1 MKKSERNVS
10 KRSLSVKIAG
20 ISLSVMLAGISSY
33 CTGLYDVA
41 AKDDDVVTLRV
52 CNWEEYID
60 EGGWDD
66 DETIELPEGDIIGV
80 NPLYKDFEQWYYDT
94 YHRKVKVEYSC
105 FGTNEELYNMLSLGN
120 EYDIVCPSE
129 YMIMK
134 LMAENQLVP
143 FSDAFFDENIDEN
156 YYIKGVS
163 PFIRNTFETNE
174 INGEAWS
181 EYAAGYMWGVT
192 GIVYN
197 PQIVSREDASTWN
210 ILTNDKYF
218 RRVTIKDNVRDAY
231 FAAVGAIKEDL
242 LTSDSFINAPDYSRR
257 LVEEMNDLSP
267 ETLEKALEYLQK
279 SRDNVYS
286 FETDSGKADMMSG
299 RVVAGYQWSGDAV
312 YTMDQA
318 EEDDF
323 YLNFA
328 VPKESTNLYFDGWVM
343 LKKGIRDDAEKQQ
356 AAEAFINFISR
367 PDNAVRNMYYIG
379 YTSVI
384 AGGDDNTVFDYLD
397 YNYGVDED
405 ADLSEDEDLSE
416 DVGLSEDV
424 DPSETVDISET
435 VENTG
440 KVDTLETVEGIDAD
454 DELDAENMMEYPLGY
469 FFSGDADDPDYV
481 LITDREQAERQLG
494 AQYPSDDVMNR
505 SAIMRYFD
513 TEENAAVNRMWI
525 EVRCYNIKNVP
536 VCIWIVTALAVVA
549 AIAVLI
555 RGKIVERSM
564 KKK

>member
-1 MKKSERNVS
+1 MMRFKRTVS
-10 KRSLSVKIAG
+10 RRALSAKIAG
-20 ISLSVMLAGISSY
+20 AFWAVMFAGMTSY
-33 CTGLYDVA
+33 GTGLFDVA
-41 AKDDDVVTLRV
+41 AKDNDVVTLRV

-60 EGGWDD
+60 EGDWDD
-66 DETIELPEGDIIGV
+66 DETIELPKGDIIGV
-80 NPLYKDFEQWYYDT
+80 NPMYKDFEQWYYDT
-94 YHRKVKVEYSC
+94 YHQKVKVEYSC

-120 EYDIVCPSE
+120 EYDVVCPSE

-134 LMAENQLVP
+134 LMAEDQLVP
-143 FSDAFFDENIDEN
+143 FSDTFFDESVDEN

-163 PFIRNTFETNE
+163 PFIRNAFETNE
-174 INGEAWS
+174 INGETWS
-181 EYAAGYMWGVT
+181 KYAAGYMWGVT

-197 PQIVSREDASTWN
+197 PQEVSKEDASTWN
-210 ILTNDKYF
+210 ILTDKRYF

-231 FAAVGAIKEDL
+231 FAAVGAIKGDL
-242 LTSDSFINAPDYSRR
+242 LTSDDFINDPDYYQN
-257 LVEEMNDLSP
+257 LATEMNDLSP
-267 ETLEKALEYLQK
+267 ETLEEALDYLQK

-299 RVVAGYQWSGDAV
+299 KVVAGYQWSGDAV
-312 YTMDQA
+312 YTLDQA

-343 LKKGIRDDAEKQQ
+343 LKKGIQDDAKKQQ
-356 AAEAFINFISR
+356 AAEAFINFVSR

-384 AGGDDNTVFDYLD
+384 SGGDDNTVFDYLD
-397 YNYGVDED
+397 YNYGVD
-405 ADLSEDEDLSE
+405 DE
-416 DVGLSEDV
+416 SEDV
-424 DPSETVDISET
+424 DV
-435 VENTG
+435 
-440 KVDTLETVEGIDAD
+440 
-454 DELDAENMMEYPLGY
+454 MEYPLGY

-481 LITDREQAERQLG
+481 LITDSEQAERQLG

-505 SAIMRYFD
+505 SAVMRYFD

-536 VCIWIVTALAVVA
+536 AYIWVVVVVAVIA

-564 KKK
+564 KRK

>member
-143 FSDAFFDENIDEN
+143 FSDAFFDESIDEN

-181 EYAAGYMWGVT
+181 KYAAGYMWGVT

-242 LTSDSFINAPDYSRR
+242 LTSDSFINDPDYSRR

-267 ETLEKALEYLQK
+267 ETLEKALDYLQK

-384 AGGDDNTVFDYLD
+384 SGGDDNTVFDYLD

-405 ADLSEDEDLSE
+405 VDLSE
-416 DVGLSEDV
+416 DVDLFEDVDLSED
-424 DPSETVDISET
+424 

-440 KVDTLETVEGIDAD
+440 KDDTPETVEGIDAD

-536 VCIWIVTALAVVA
+536 VYIWIVTALAVVA

>member
-143 FSDAFFDENIDEN
+143 FSDAFFDESIDEN

-181 EYAAGYMWGVT
+181 KYAAGYMWGVT

-267 ETLEKALEYLQK
+267 ETLEKALDYLQK

-384 AGGDDNTVFDYLD
+384 SGGDDNTVFDYLD
-397 YNYGVDED
+397 YNYGVDD
-405 ADLSEDEDLSE
+405 DVGLSEDEDLSE
-416 DVGLSEDV
+416 DEN
-424 DPSETVDISET
+424 PSETVK
-435 VENTG
+435 NMG
-440 KVDTLETVEGIDAD
+440 KDDTPETVEGIDAD
-454 DELDAENMMEYPLGY
+454 DESDAENMMEYPLGY

-536 VCIWIVTALAVVA
+536 VYIWIVTALAVVA
-549 AIAVLI
+549 AIVVLI

>member
-10 KRSLSVKIAG
+10 KRSLTVKIAG

-143 FSDAFFDENIDEN
+143 FSDAFFDESIDEN

-181 EYAAGYMWGVT
+181 KYAAGYMWGVT

-343 LKKGIRDDAEKQQ
+343 LKKGIRDDTEKQQ

-384 AGGDDNTVFDYLD
+384 SGGDDNTVFDYLD

-405 ADLSEDEDLSE
+405 VD
-416 DVGLSEDV
+416 LSEDV
-424 DPSETVDISET
+424 DPSET

-454 DELDAENMMEYPLGY
+454 DESDDELDAKNMMEYPLGY

-536 VCIWIVTALAVVA
+536 VYIWIVTALAVVA

>member
-10 KRSLSVKIAG
+10 KRSLTVKIAG

-143 FSDAFFDENIDEN
+143 FSDAFFDESIDEN

-181 EYAAGYMWGVT
+181 KYAAGYMWGVT

-242 LTSDSFINAPDYSRR
+242 LTSDSFINDPDYSRR

-384 AGGDDNTVFDYLD
+384 SGGDDNTVFDYLD

-405 ADLSEDEDLSE
+405 VD
-416 DVGLSEDV
+416 LSEDV
-424 DPSETVDISET
+424 DPSET

-454 DELDAENMMEYPLGY
+454 DESDDELDAKNMMEYPLGY

-536 VCIWIVTALAVVA
+536 VYIWIVTALAVVA

>member
-1 MKKSERNVS
+1 MKKSERNIS

-20 ISLSVMLAGISSY
+20 ISLAVMLAGISSY

-143 FSDAFFDENIDEN
+143 FSDAFFDESIDEN

-181 EYAAGYMWGVT
+181 KYAAGYMWGVT

-267 ETLEKALEYLQK
+267 ETLEKALDYLQK

-384 AGGDDNTVFDYLD
+384 SGGDDNTVFDYLD

-416 DVGLSEDV
+416 
-424 DPSETVDISET
+424 T

-440 KVDTLETVEGIDAD
+440 KDDTLETVEGIDAD
-454 DELDAENMMEYPLGY
+454 DELDAKNMMEYPLGY

-536 VCIWIVTALAVVA
+536 VYIWIVTALAVVA

>member
-20 ISLSVMLAGISSY
+20 ISLSVMLGGISSY

-143 FSDAFFDENIDEN
+143 FSDAFFDESIDEN

-181 EYAAGYMWGVT
+181 KYAAGYMWGVT

-242 LTSDSFINAPDYSRR
+242 LTSDSFINDPDYSRR

-384 AGGDDNTVFDYLD
+384 SGGDDNTVFDYLD

-454 DELDAENMMEYPLGY
+454 DELDAKNMMEYPLGY

-536 VCIWIVTALAVVA
+536 VYIWIVTALAVVA

>member
-1 MKKSERNVS
+1 MKKSERNIS

-20 ISLSVMLAGISSY
+20 ISLAVMLAGISSY

-143 FSDAFFDENIDEN
+143 FSDAFFDESIDEN

-181 EYAAGYMWGVT
+181 KYAAGYMWGVT

-267 ETLEKALEYLQK
+267 ETLEKALDYLQK

-384 AGGDDNTVFDYLD
+384 SGGDDNTVFDYLD

-405 ADLSEDEDLSE
+405 VD
-416 DVGLSEDV
+416 LSEDV
-424 DPSETVDISET
+424 DPSET

-454 DELDAENMMEYPLGY
+454 DESDDELDAKNMMEYPLGY

-536 VCIWIVTALAVVA
+536 VYIWIVTALAVVA

>member
-20 ISLSVMLAGISSY
+20 ISLSVMLGGISSY

-143 FSDAFFDENIDEN
+143 FSDAFFDESIDEN

-181 EYAAGYMWGVT
+181 KYAAGYMWGVT

-242 LTSDSFINAPDYSRR
+242 LTSDSFINDPDYSRR

-384 AGGDDNTVFDYLD
+384 SGGDDNTVFDYLD

-454 DELDAENMMEYPLGY
+454 DELDAKNMMEYPLGY

-525 EVRCYNIKNVP
+525 EVRCYNIKNIP
-536 VCIWIVTALAVVA
+536 VYIWIVTALAVVA